1 MRPWFSKKNPS
12 DEIPVLE
19 DGASEDGGAVKTFWE
34 HLDDLRG
41 TVFKS
46 LFALAITF
54 HLALAFANRIL
65 NVITWPLRRVTDH
78 PENFLLSLNVTD
90 SFVLSVKLA
99 FYVGLVFA
107 APAILYFVGQF
118 VLPALRPKEKRLLWP
133 GFAGGTVLFIL
144 GAVSCFVFVVP
155 QTLRAFIQASRWLG
169 IEPRWTIDSYISFVA
184 QFTLMTGLTFEI
196 PLVILILVRLGVVGY
211 ETVRKGRKILLLL
224 AFVVAAFLAPPDPLS
239 MILMALPLVV
249 LFEITIWLSWFAER
263 RRRARSYD
271 S

>member
-1 MRPWFSKKNPS
+1 VRPWFSKKNPP
-12 DEIPVLE
+12 DEVELM
-19 DGASEDGGAVKTFWE
+19 EDGGAVKTFWE

-41 TVFKS
+41 TVFKC

-65 NVITWPLRRVTDH
+65 KVITWPLRRVTDH

-133 GFAGGTVLFIL
+133 GFAAGTVLFIT
-144 GAVSCFVFVVP
+144 GTVSCFLFIIP

-169 IEPRWTIDSYISFVA
+169 IEPRWTIDSYISFVT
-184 QFTLMTGLTFEI
+184 QFSLMTGLTFEI
-196 PLVILILVRLGVVGY
+196 PLVILILVRLGVIGY
-211 ETVRKGRKILLLL
+211 EAVRKGRKMLVLL
-224 AFVVAAFLAPPDPLS
+224 AFVVTAFLAPPDPLS

-249 LFEITIWLSWFAER
+249 LFEITIWLSWYAER
-263 RRRARSYD
+263 RRNKRLMRS
-271 S
+271 

>member
-1 MRPWFSKKNPS
+1 MSPWFSKKNPA
-12 DEIPVLE
+12 DELE
-19 DGASEDGGAVKTFWE
+19 VVNDAAAADEGAVKTFWE

-41 TVFKS
+41 TLFKS
-46 LFALAITF
+46 LIALAIAF
-54 HLALAFANRIL
+54 HIALAFANRIL

-99 FYVGLVFA
+99 FYVGLVLA

-133 GFAGGTVLFIL
+133 GFAAGTILFII
-144 GAVSCFVFVVP
+144 GAAGCFLFIVP
-155 QTLRAFIQASRWLG
+155 QTLRAFILASHWLG
-169 IEPRWTIDSYISFVA
+169 IEPRWTIDSYIGFVT

-196 PLVILILVRLGVVGY
+196 PLVILILVRLGVLGY
-211 ETVRKGRKILLLL
+211 ATVRKGRKIFLLL

-239 MILMALPLVV
+239 MILMALPLVL
-249 LFEITIWLSWFAER
+249 LFELTIWLSWFAEQR
-263 RRRARSYD
+263 RNAKSYE